1 MKVKNDNERQ
11 YGLDIL
17 RILAVILVLTVH
29 FFLNTNYYNTQIK
42 GISMTWQSVIRNFC
56 MSCVPLFLMLT
67 GFLNNKKEYNRKFFK
82 GLLTIIIIWLFYS
95 IIEFSVL
102 GIINHEYNNFNFI
115 NALFNITSF
124 KACRYSWYI
133 EMYIGLYLIAPII
146 NNSYNNFNQKNRKV
160 LVLIAI
166 LIGIMPEFINTIFRN
181 IFHFPSYWGSIY
193 PLAYYII
200 GKYISD
206 IKPSLNKKYLFILLI
221 FIQLFT
227 YSFQTIS
234 VINYNSIN
242 IFIQTI
248 IIFLLLYNINI
259 KNNFIKRGLQYISS
273 ISLDI
278 YLASSLI
285 DQIIYPIFNQ
295 YCPFNIIGQ
304 SKIII
309 YAPVVLVITFLL
321 SAIYGSIRKLLINIR

>member
-1 MKVKNDNERQ
+1 MKVKNNNERQ

-29 FFLNTNYYNTQIK
+29 FFLNTNYYNTQFK

-67 GFLNNKKEYNRKFFK
+67 GFLNNKTEYNKKFFK

-102 GIINHEYNNFNFI
+102 GIINKEQNNFDFI

-124 KACRYSWYI
+124 KACKYSWYI

-146 NNSYNNFNQKNRKV
+146 NNSYNSFNQKNRKI
-160 LVLIAI
+160 LVLLAI
-166 LIGIMPEFINTIFRN
+166 LIGIIPGFINTLFQN
-181 IFHFPSYWGSIY
+181 IFHLPSYWSSIY
-193 PLAYYII
+193 PLTYYII

-206 IKPSLNKKYLFILLI
+206 LKPNLNKKYLFILLI
-221 FIQLFT
+221 FMQLFT

-234 VINYNSIN
+234 NINYNSIN

-248 IIFLLLYNINI
+248 IIFLLLYNINV
-259 KNNFIKRGLQYISS
+259 KNNFIKKVLQYISS

-285 DQIIYPIFNQ
+285 DQIIYPLFNK
-295 YCPFNIIGQ
+295 YCSFNIIGQ
-304 SKIII
+304 SRIII
-309 YAPVVLVITFLL
+309 YAPIILIIIFLI
-321 SAIYGSIRKLLINIR
+321 SALYGSIRKLLISIR